1 MLGRDAK
8 DMIEE
13 DRVEEDRADE
23 DRAEGDR
30 AVSNGV
36 ELVGVSVLLGSPS
49 DPGEGSEDELGNGVP
64 LADLV

>member
-13 DRVEEDRADE
+13 E
-23 DRAEGDR
+23 RAEGER

-36 ELVGVSVLLGSPS
+36 ELVGVSALDSPS
-49 DPGEGSEDELGNGVP
+49 DLGERSEDELGSGVP

>member
-13 DRVEEDRADE
+13 E
-23 DRAEGDR
+23 RAEGER

-36 ELVGVSVLLGSPS
+36 ELVGVSVVLGSPS
-49 DPGEGSEDELGNGVP
+49 DSGKRSEDELGGGVP
-64 LADLV
+64 LADRV

>member
-13 DRVEEDRADE
+13 E
-23 DRAEGDR
+23 RAEGER

-36 ELVGVSVLLGSPS
+36 ELVGVSVVLGSPS
-49 DPGEGSEDELGNGVP
+49 DLGERSEDELGSGVP
-64 LADLV
+64 LAVLV

>member
-13 DRVEEDRADE
+13 E
-23 DRAEGDR
+23 RAEGER

-36 ELVGVSVLLGSPS
+36 ELVAVSVELGSPS
-49 DPGEGSEDELGNGVP
+49 DLGERSEDELGRGVP
-64 LADLV
+64 LADRV